1 MFYANAHVAVIG
13 NRINSVETECSGNM
27 QNQEWNCPTGKYTVN
42 PPIRNS
48 WLAVILQ
55 RHTQCHFAISQAKQS
70 EFGIASK
77 ILGRK

>member
-13 NRINSVETECSGNM
+13 NRINSVKTEWSGNM
-27 QNQEWNCPTGKYTVN
+27 QNQEWSCQAGKYTVN

-55 RHTQCHFAISQAKQS
+55 QHTQCHFAISQAKQS

-77 ILGRK
+77 VLDRE